1 MRSKAHNPLS
11 RIKGLGSR
19 ESPHFTTT
27 RQIRV
32 GVCLSK
38 TALLLVYSCQDR
50 TLVVAVPS
58 ALFNAPDTICEFRAP
73 ITNSEM
79 GTPRHPAFTLNQYL

>member
-19 ESPHFTTT
+19 ESSHFTTT

-38 TALLLVYSCQDR
+38 TALLQ
-50 TLVVAVPS
+50 A
-58 ALFNAPDTICEFRAP
+58 I
-73 ITNSEM
+73 
-79 GTPRHPAFTLNQYL
+79 PAKIGP